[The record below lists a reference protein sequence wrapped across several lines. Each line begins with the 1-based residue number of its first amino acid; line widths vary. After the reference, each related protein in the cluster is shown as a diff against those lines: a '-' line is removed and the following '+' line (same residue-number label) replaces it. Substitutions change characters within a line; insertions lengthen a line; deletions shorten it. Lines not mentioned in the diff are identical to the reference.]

1 MLDDLIALG
10 KYRWAVPLLTDL
22 AARGG
27 ARFVELLHRLQIPR
41 ESLSRTLEGAAAMG
55 WIMRNP
61 GHGHPLRPEY
71 VLTAGGRRL
80 ATKAA
85 EINAV
90 QRRLGI
96 VPSAMTRWSLPII
109 RSVADGNLRFNDLAR
124 AIPPVGPR
132 ALSQGLRTLTG
143 QLLISR
149 ELLDLYPPSSQYSLT
164 KTGLILAEAA

>member
-132 ALSQGLRTLTG
+132 ALSQSLRALTG